1 MSEKKVSS
9 IVARA
14 MNSLQ
19 WRRGN
24 GNDDTHAIEIKGNK
38 LALLQKPGKSSKT
51 EKLNFKNLVIISIN
65 ILTII

>member
-38 LALLQKPGKSSKT
+38 LALLQKPG
-51 EKLNFKNLVIISIN
+51 
-65 ILTII
+65 